1 MLSLETLIKYLEPKQ
16 VKLSERVKIN
26 NKFMEK
32 DGLSHASSYK
42 ELPDIYDEYFLESK
56 GKFTFFRNK
65 NISKNE
71 FFNFINSILVCI
83 DNNYGMLS
91 PKNKILKI
99 KVFLKKLLVDFDEK
113 NLYYEFNYNKNRKIK
128 RQKIQEFLYS
138 CLKDTHK
145 FIGELSKNYI
155 DQLICDYFGVNLV
168 LFNILDSII
177 DLESSRIIYTTKYEN
192 KFNKCVPV
200 LFMSKVGDQ
209 YESIMMRGETY
220 LVRYSENRK
229 LLNNLFKKFKICV
242 NRKEL
247 EAMTIADLR
256 EKCNE
261 SGIETTKISV
271 QSKKKINKRKGEL
284 IEELGMLD
292 FV

>member
-16 VKLSERVKIN
+16 VKLSGNKKIN
-26 NKFMEK
+26 NNKCLENIP
-32 DGLSHASSYK
+32 SHASSYK
-42 ELPDIYDEYFLESK
+42 ELPDIYDEYFSVNK

-128 RQKIQEFLYS
+128 RQNIQEFLYG

-168 LFNILDSII
+168 LFNILNGII
-177 DLESSRIIYTTKYEN
+177 DMESSRIIYTTKYEN

-200 LFMSKVGDQ
+200 LFMSRVGEE
-209 YESIMMRGETY
+209 YESIMLRGETY
-220 LVRYSENRK
+220 LVRYSENRE

-256 EKCNE
+256 EKCKE

-271 QSKKKINKRKGEL
+271 QSKKNINKRKGEL

>member
-16 VKLSERVKIN
+16 VKLSERVKKN
-26 NKFMEK
+26 NMENIP
-32 DGLSHASSYK
+32 SHASSYK
-42 ELPDIYDEYFLESK
+42 ELPSIYNEYFSVSK
-56 GKFTFFRNK
+56 DKFTFFRNK

-128 RQKIQEFLYS
+128 RQKIQEFLYG

-155 DQLICDYFGVNLV
+155 DQLICDYFGINLV
-168 LFNILDSII
+168 LFNILDGVI
-177 DLESSRIIYTTKYEN
+177 DMGSSRIIYTTKYEN

-200 LFMSKVGDQ
+200 LFMSRVGEE

-220 LVRYSENRK
+220 LVRYSENK
-229 LLNNLFKKFKICV
+229 ELLNNLFKKFKICV

-256 EKCNE
+256 EKCKE
-261 SGIETTKISV
+261 SGIETTKISE

-284 IEELGMLD
+284 IDELGMLD

>member
-1 MLSLETLIKYLEPKQ
+1 MLSLENLIEYLEPNQ
-16 VKLSERVKIN
+16 VKLSESVKLN
-26 NKFMEK
+26 NKCMENSQ
-32 DGLSHASSYK
+32 SHASSYK
-42 ELPDIYDEYFLESK
+42 ELSEIYDEYFLYGKS
-56 GKFTFFRNK
+56 KFTFFRNK

-91 PKNKILKI
+91 SKNKILKI

-128 RQKIQEFLYS
+128 KQVIQEFLYG

-145 FIGELSKNYI
+145 FIGELSKNYV
-155 DQLICDYFGVNLV
+155 DQLICDYFGINLV
-168 LFNILDSII
+168 LFNILDGVI
-177 DLESSRIIYTTKYEN
+177 DMESSRIIHTTKYEN
-192 KFNKCVPV
+192 KFNKYVPV
-200 LFMSKVGDQ
+200 LFMSKIGDE
-209 YESIMMRGETY
+209 YESIMLRGETY
-220 LVRYSENRK
+220 LVKYSENRE
-229 LLNNLFKKFKICV
+229 LLNNIFKKFNICV

-247 EAMTIADLR
+247 EAMTIVDLR
-256 EKCNE
+256 EKCKE

-292 FV
+292 FI

>member
-16 VKLSERVKIN
+16 VKLSGNKKIN
-26 NKFMEK
+26 NNKCLENIP
-32 DGLSHASSYK
+32 SHASSYK
-42 ELPDIYDEYFLESK
+42 ELPDIYDEYFSVNK

-128 RQKIQEFLYS
+128 RQNIQEFLYG

-155 DQLICDYFGVNLV
+155 DKLICDYFGVNLV
-168 LFNILDSII
+168 LFNILNGII
-177 DLESSRIIYTTKYEN
+177 DMESSRIIYTTKYEN

-200 LFMSKVGDQ
+200 LFMSRVGEE
-209 YESIMMRGETY
+209 YESIMLRGETY
-220 LVRYSENRK
+220 LVRYSENRE

-247 EAMTIADLR
+247 EAMTITDLR
-256 EKCNE
+256 EKCKE

-271 QSKKKINKRKGEL
+271 QSKKNINKRKGEL